1 MEHSKTIFNTKRKEL
16 NENVISQIINNADLI
31 NKIYEE
37 NMTNLDNKYMIS
49 EKDKKIMKF
58 IFNYISKSLKKPE
71 KKLVTF

>member
-1 MEHSKTIFNTKRKEL
+1 MENSKTIFNTKRKEL

-37 NMTNLDNKYMIS
+37 NMTNLDNKYMIN

-58 IFNYISKSLKKPE
+58 IFNYISKSLKNRDIAVF
-71 KKLVTF
+71 LN